1 MKATDRLQAVSM
13 LKSAL
18 DPQAVY
24 DKIVAPG
31 YDPTKLLSAGAG
43 FADYK
48 GLPMGV
54 PGFLAR
60 RYAKSV
66 TPEKIPALRK
76 TVQSFD
82 RTRVLKFIQDN
93 AKLFESAK
101 LKQPAS
107 PVA

>member
-1 MKATDRLQAVSM
+1 MTAQDRLQTVVF

-24 DKIVAPG
+24 DKVTAPG
-31 YDPTKLLSAGAG
+31 YDPTKLLAAGAG
-43 FADYK
+43 FANYK

-60 RYAKSV
+60 QYAKSV